1 MYQTSIVYFYS
12 KHKKVMHIMK
22 YLYPNHDN
30 HCGKKGEN
38 KQKLVCMQTK
48 TNNLQY
54 SKIYPFFKKFSF
66 YQHLDEGV
74 IPIRNHLAIVSLSTY
89 MKEHMNKLSQS
100 TALLHDFDSS
110 AHDTKNRAL
119 AQCSGGGINELS
131 VPHLLLH
138 CFLVFLTDFQSRL
151 GTDLVLSWL
160 SSLQPI
166 PGTGLCL

>member
-1 MYQTSIVYFYS
+1 
-12 KHKKVMHIMK
+12 MK

-38 KQKLVCMQTK
+38 IQKLVCMQTK

-54 SKIYPFFKKFSF
+54 SKIYPFFFFFCFPNLKSSF

-74 IPIRNHLAIVSLSTY
+74 IPIRNQLAIVSLSTY
-89 MKEHMNKLSQS
+89 MKEHMNKLIQS
-100 TALLHDFDSS
+100 TALLNDFDSS

-119 AQCSGGGINELS
+119 AQCNGSGINELS

-151 GTDLVLSWL
+151 GTDLVLSRL

-166 PGTGLCL
+166 PGTGWVMSLIHFQKFPF